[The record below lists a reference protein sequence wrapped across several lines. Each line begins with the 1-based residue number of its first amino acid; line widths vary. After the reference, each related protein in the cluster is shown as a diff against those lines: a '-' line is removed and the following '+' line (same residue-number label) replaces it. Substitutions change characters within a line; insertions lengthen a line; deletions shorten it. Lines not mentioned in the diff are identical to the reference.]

1 MKRKAVWAGTME
13 ALGAVE
19 VQLHSF
25 LPMALDKGKWS
36 ASRPARF
43 TPGTHR
49 VRVKSPCCVPCYGPP
64 LRA

>member
-1 MKRKAVWAGTME
+1 ME

-19 VQLHSF
+19 VQFHSF

-43 TPGTHR
+43 TPGTQ
-49 VRVKSPCCVPCYGPP
+49 
-64 LRA
+64 